1 MRKMTQILDVPFDAL
16 TMAEAVE
23 KVMGFLADGKQHYIC
38 TPNPEIVMEAQ
49 QDKELMK
56 ILREADL
63 VVPDGI
69 GVVWASRYSEILLT
83 ERVAGYDLTQNIF
96 SRIAGK
102 NETVYFF
109 GGAPGVVSNA
119 ARQMK
124 KVYPGLK
131 IVGGHNG
138 YFDAEE
144 EKKIIRQNITGEKI
158 EVRPI
163 LKATDIMEA
172 RKVVRQVYLDE
183 KIEQYIADI
192 VFATRFPEKYDLKE
206 LKDMIGFGGSPRA
219 SINLALAAR
228 SYAFIKRRGYVIP
241 EDVRAV
247 AHDVLRHRIGL
258 TYEAEASN
266 MTSDE
271 IVSKILNKVEV
282 P

>member
-23 KVMGFLADGKQHYIC
+23 KVMGFLADDKQHYIC

-49 QDKELMK
+49 HDKELMK

-102 NETVYFF
+102 NESVYFF
-109 GGAPGVVSNA
+109 GGAPGVASTA

-144 EKKIIRQNITGEKI
+144 EKKII
-158 EVRPI
+158 
-163 LKATDIMEA
+163 
-172 RKVVRQVYLDE
+172 
-183 KIEQYIADI
+183 ADI
-192 VFATRFPEKYDLKE
+192 KRLSPSILLVGLGAPKQEKWIYEHLEEVGAKVA
-206 LKDMIGFGGSPRA
+206 IGVGGSFDVMAGNVKRA
-219 SINLALAAR
+219 PKLFRKL
-228 SYAFIKRRGYVIP
+228 
-241 EDVRAV
+241 
-247 AHDVLRHRIGL
+247 GL
-258 TYEAEASN
+258 EWF
-266 MTSDE
+266 
-271 IVSKILNKVEV
+271 
-282 P
+282 

>member
-1 MRKMTQILDVPFDAL
+1 
-16 TMAEAVE
+16 
-23 KVMGFLADGKQHYIC
+23 MGFLADDKQHYIC

-49 QDKELMK
+49 HDKELMK

-102 NETVYFF
+102 NESVYFF
-109 GGAPGVVSNA
+109 GGAPGVASTA

-144 EKKIIRQNITGEKI
+144 EKKII
-158 EVRPI
+158 
-163 LKATDIMEA
+163 
-172 RKVVRQVYLDE
+172 
-183 KIEQYIADI
+183 ADI
-192 VFATRFPEKYDLKE
+192 KTSFSVHTIGRTGRTQTGKMDLRTS
-206 LKDMIGFGGSPRA
+206 G
-219 SINLALAAR
+219 R
-228 SYAFIKRRGYVIP
+228 SGCKGCHWRWRQF
-241 EDVRAV
+241 
-247 AHDVLRHRIGL
+247 
-258 TYEAEASN
+258 
-266 MTSDE
+266 
-271 IVSKILNKVEV
+271 
-282 P
+282 

>member
-16 TMAEAVE
+16 TMTEAVE
-23 KVMGFLADGKQHYIC
+23 KVMGFLADDKQHYIC

-49 QDKELMK
+49 HDKELMK

-102 NETVYFF
+102 NESVYFF
-109 GGAPGVVSNA
+109 GGAPGVASTA

-144 EKKIIRQNITGEKI
+144 EKKII
-158 EVRPI
+158 
-163 LKATDIMEA
+163 
-172 RKVVRQVYLDE
+172 
-183 KIEQYIADI
+183 ADI
-192 VFATRFPEKYDLKE
+192 KRLSPSILLVGLGAPKQEKWIYEHLEEVGAKVA
-206 LKDMIGFGGSPRA
+206 IGVGGSFDVMAGNVKRA
-219 SINLALAAR
+219 PKLFRKLGLEWFYRLITQPTR
-228 SYAFIKRRGYVIP
+228 WRRMMRLPKFVLT
-241 EDVRAV
+241 
-247 AHDVLRHRIGL
+247 VLRKQKKR
-258 TYEAEASN
+258 
-266 MTSDE
+266 
-271 IVSKILNKVEV
+271 
-282 P
+282 